1 MLMTLLLQYF
11 PGMCLSFVSEAICWT
26 IGPHAL
32 LWILLLQ
39 CHYWIN
45 STTSTMCGL
54 CCLSMT
60 MVVIMDLIVTMT
72 LPALLI
78 CISSYLIYLMIT
90 QPDLLGLFILIIYG
104 TTLLCNT
111 NVELYCMSVMGL
123 HLVVLHFYHWWYP
136 CLILLVTL
144 CMPLPTWM
152 TSCGVSCINWV
163 RQKPQKKPKQK
174 QLILA
179 TPVMNQSNKKQMIML
194 PIDLKTQVIQFT
206 GWWTTHLQ

>member
-1 MLMTLLLQYF
+1 MSLLDQLHNIYHVWS
-11 PGMCLSFVSEAICWT
+11 LLFVHDNGGDYGSDCYHDFT
-26 IGPHAL
+26 
-32 LWILLLQ
+32 
-39 CHYWIN
+39 CF
-45 STTSTMCGL
+45 
-54 CCLSMT
+54 
-60 MVVIMDLIVTMT
+60 VDLH
-72 LPALLI
+72 LI
-78 CISSYLIYLMIT
+78 IF
-90 QPDLLGLFILIIYG
+90 DLLDDHPTRFVGFIHLDY
-104 TTLLCNT
+104 LWYHLCNT

-174 QLILA
+174 QLIVA